1 MENKCVSVGG
11 ARFGASP
18 CLTGPYPAAGEQD
31 GVGIL
36 VSPLGMESGR
46 GVDWGGKQ
54 GTWEHSLGSV
64 GTLRGGRGCRPR
76 CSCHQPARLT
86 FSLSRSE
93 SSSPPHP
100 SCDMVFEVSSGLCR
114 CLPPA
119 PPPHFQ
125 RPDQTLVNNEMHIS
139 LHCPLLP
146 CPPDTWDV
154 TASQFSDADFKHSLD
169 LEI

>member
-1 MENKCVSVGG
+1 M
-11 ARFGASP
+11 
-18 CLTGPYPAAGEQD
+18 
-31 GVGIL
+31 GIL
-36 VSPLGMESGR
+36 VSPPGMESGR

-76 CSCHQPARLT
+76 CSCISLHGLLFPSAGQSPRL
-86 FSLSRSE
+86 LR
-93 SSSPPHP
+93 
-100 SCDMVFEVSSGLCR
+100 SCDMVFEVSSRLCG
-114 CLPPA
+114 CLPPS
-119 PPPHFQ
+119 PPPHLQ
-125 RPDQTLVNNEMHIS
+125 RPDQMLVNNEMHIS